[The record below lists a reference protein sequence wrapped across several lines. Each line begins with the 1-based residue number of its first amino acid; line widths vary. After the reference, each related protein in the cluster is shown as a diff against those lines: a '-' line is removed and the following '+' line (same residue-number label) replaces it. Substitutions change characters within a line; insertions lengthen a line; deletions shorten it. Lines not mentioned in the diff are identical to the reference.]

1 MKIYA
6 IFLPVR
12 VNSYPSSLLSHS
24 PSLTLITFHSN
35 HEIHIIHAQMAAKLL
50 YCVHVELGRKICS
63 KVRKAHTIRD
73 RRKMRYYKGITM
85 SSLEPA

>member
-35 HEIHIIHAQMAAKLL
+35 HQIHIIHAQMAAKLL
-50 YCVHVELGRKICS
+50 YCVHVEYLVEKYVPRCGKQTQLGTGER
-63 KVRKAHTIRD
+63 
-73 RRKMRYYKGITM
+73 
-85 SSLEPA
+85 